1 MPLPRGFL
9 FGLIVAFALVV
20 SSGSAHAQLPFL
32 AGGHEPDLIE
42 IKFREGSQVRLRD
55 GRPVDL
61 SQGLLHSVHAQELLS
76 RYADGHW
83 ERTHSRVS
91 EEFLHELRS
100 RGMERGANNLPDLNL
115 WFRLRLP
122 EGISA
127 PQAWLDWDQLDA
139 VESVWFVS
147 QPTPNPQSTIP
158 DYRRFDPA
166 NPGQRWQRY
175 LDPAPDGIDLDFV
188 RQNYLLVLTGAGIRV
203 CDIEYMI
210 NPDHEDLNNVTVLDD
225 MVDLGNFGD
234 DHGTAVMG
242 QIGARPNAWGTQGI
256 APDAQLYFSPSGST
270 GSVNIADAITTALTV
285 LEAGDVI
292 LLEAQSVGPN
302 WTANSGQFGLV
313 PVEWEKAIFDA
324 IVTATAAG
332 VVVVEAG
339 ANGSQNLD
347 GNIYSVG
354 NNGHHPFVVA
364 NGVRQTDSGAIIVG
378 GANSPWRAAPR
389 AANNTTNFGQRIDV
403 QGYGNDIVTNGYGTL
418 FPGIRVDGD
427 PPDTEVLPP
436 DPDQKNLFFTSTFGG
451 TSGASPIATGAVI
464 LVQEYAKRLNGP
476 GNPLLPEEVR
486 QLLIDTGTPQEGTR
500 LIGPM
505 PHLPAAILELAS
517 QYPVDPPSFDPPP
530 GAYSDNPFD
539 IKIPLPDGAVWP
551 DITVRYTTDGSP
563 VTRNSRMLLPN
574 NSLRLR
580 NPTSVRARTFSG
592 NFTQSVEIVGFF
604 NIPPSVP
611 TVANVNIQPEA
622 TTFPTSTF
630 VGLSTTTP
638 DAQIYATT
646 DGSDPSPFNGTLVDS
661 GVIGPLFQTTLVRA
675 RAFKDQHEPS
685 AITQRLYELVAPPPQ
700 EAGGPVLIPG
710 PGNFYNPV
718 NLQIIPQNSNDIVRY
733 TLDGSEPTDTS
744 PIFEFSGDGLVIN
757 ATTEVL
763 ARAFRAGAEPSET
776 TGGVFTIFG
785 TVATPTISVS
795 GSPPHIGSA
804 SVSLSTISPGATIR
818 YTINGDTP
826 QPFSTAYSGP
836 IGLGVGG
843 HAIRARAF
851 AGDLASATSLV
862 TVEVFSV
869 DGSQAE
875 QPVARPLS
883 QIHVEP
889 LSVSLSTTTEGATIR
904 YEVSTGLPIEV
915 TAASPAYT
923 GPFELNNTEGNATE
937 STYYQITARAFKAG
951 LTTSTQMQKPY
962 EVATP
967 LGTISTPVVSTT
979 AEPNPATGKFDNT
992 ITVNFSAFTTPST
1005 TGIQY
1010 YRTID
1015 GSDPEVPDPPSVG
1028 PNSFTLNRNATVKA
1042 IAYRTFFGASG
1053 ISIPAVFEFQVAPPV
1068 ISPAESDHEGE
1079 VEISIATNT
1088 SGGGTT
1094 LRYTLDGSEPT
1105 AASAA
1110 YGGPFTLAVGDY
1122 VLRAR
1127 GFRTNFHPSPI
1138 STVYFTVVPP
1148 AEAPAI
1154 LTQPVAATVT
1164 QGQDVLLLV
1173 AASGNPAPEYQ
1184 WHVDGEPL
1192 GGATEPFLLIPG
1204 ALPGDSGLYSAVVS
1218 NSAGQ
1223 ATSDAVLVQVDE
1235 PPAHEVFADRFE
1247 AEIEP

>member
-9 FGLIVAFALVV
+9 FGLVISFALVV
-20 SSGSAHAQLPFL
+20 ASGGAHGQLPFL
-32 AGGHEPDLIE
+32 EGGHEPDLIE

-55 GRPVDL
+55 GRPLDL
-61 SQGLLHSVHAQELLS
+61 SQGTLRSVQAQALLS

-83 ERTHSRVS
+83 ERTHGRVS
-91 EEFLHELRS
+91 EEFLSELRN
-100 RGMERGANNLPDLNL
+100 RGMARGANNLPDLNL

-127 PQAWLDWDQLDA
+127 AQAWQDWDQLDD

-147 QPTPNPQSTIP
+147 RPVPNPQSTIP

-166 NPGQRWQRY
+166 NPDRRWQRY

-188 RQNYLLVLTGAGIRV
+188 RQNYLLVLTGNGIRV
-203 CDIEYMI
+203 SDVEYMV

-256 APDAQLYFSPSGST
+256 APNAQMYFSPSGST
-270 GSVNIADAITTALTV
+270 GSVNIANAITTALTV

-339 ANGSQNLD
+339 ANGGQNLD

-354 NNGHHPFVVA
+354 NNGHYPFVVQD
-364 NGVRQTDSGAIIVG
+364 GVRQTDSGAIIVG
-378 GANSPWRAAPR
+378 AGNSAWRDTPR
-389 AANNTTNFGQRIDV
+389 AANNTTNSGRRIDV
-403 QGYGNDIVTNGYGTL
+403 QGYGNDIVTTGYGPL
-418 FPGIRVDGD
+418 FPGFRFEGD

-436 DPDQKNLFFTSTFGG
+436 DPEQKNLFFTQGFGG
-451 TSGASPIATGAVI
+451 TSGASPIVTGAVI
-464 LVQEYAKRLNGP
+464 LLQEYAKRLNGP
-476 GNPLLPEEVR
+476 DNPLSPEDVR
-486 QLLIDTGTPQEGTR
+486 QLLIDTGTPQQGNR

-505 PHLPAAILELAS
+505 PHLPSAVLELAS
-517 QYPVDPPSFDPPP
+517 QNPADSPSFDPPP

-539 IKIPLPDGAVWP
+539 VKIPLPAGAVWP
-551 DITVRYTTDGSP
+551 DIVVRYTTDGSP
-563 VTRNSRMLLPN
+563 VTRNSSMLLPDN
-574 NSLRLR
+574 FLRLR
-580 NPTSVRARTFSG
+580 NPTTVRARAFSN
-592 NFTQSVEIVGFF
+592 NFTQSEEIVGFF
-604 NIPPSVP
+604 DIPPSVP
-611 TVANVNIQPEA
+611 TVANVNIQPEG
-622 TTFPTSTF
+622 TTFSTSTF
-630 VGLSTTTP
+630 VGLSTVTP
-638 DAQIYATT
+638 DAQIYATI
-646 DGSDPSPFNGTLVDS
+646 DGSDPSPINGMLVES
-661 GVIGPLFQTTLVRA
+661 GVIGPFFETTQVRA

-685 AITQRLYELVAPPPQ
+685 AITQRLYELVPPPPQ
-700 EAGGPVLIPG
+700 EAGGPLLIPG

-718 NLQIIPQNSNDIVRY
+718 NLQIIPQNAYDIVRY
-733 TLDGSEPTDTS
+733 TLDGSDPTDAS
-744 PIFEFSGDGLVIN
+744 PIYEPSGDGLVIN

-763 ARAFRAGAEPSET
+763 ARSFRDGAQPSET

-795 GSPPHIGSA
+795 GSPPHIGSTT
-804 SVSLSTISPGATIR
+804 VSLSTISPGATIR

-826 QPFSTAYSGP
+826 QPFSPAYDGP
-836 IGLGVGG
+836 IALGVGG

-851 AGDLASATSLV
+851 AGNLASATSLE

-875 QPVARPLS
+875 QPVARPLT
-883 QIHVEP
+883 QIQVEP
-889 LSVSLSTTTEGATIR
+889 MSVALSTNTEGATIR
-904 YEVSTGLPIEV
+904 YEVSTGLPLEV
-915 TAASPAYT
+915 TAASPIYN
-923 GPFELNNTEGNATE
+923 GPFELNNTEGDATT
-937 STYYQITARAFKAG
+937 STFYQITARAFKAG

-962 EVATP
+962 EVATA
-967 LGTISTPVVSTT
+967 LGTISTPVISTT
-979 AEPNPATGKFDNT
+979 AEPNPATGRFDNP
-992 ITVNFSAFTTPST
+992 ITVNFSSFTTPST
-1005 TGIQY
+1005 TGIQH

-1015 GSDPEVPDPPSVG
+1015 GSDPEVPDPPGVG
-1028 PNSFTLNRNATVKA
+1028 PASFNLNRNATVKA
-1042 IAYRTFFGASG
+1042 IAYRTYFGTSEV
-1053 ISIPAVFEFQVAPPV
+1053 STPAVFEFQVAPPV
-1068 ISPAESDHEGE
+1068 ISPPESDHENE

-1094 LRYTLDGSEPT
+1094 IRYTLDGSEPT
-1105 AASAA
+1105 AGSTA
-1110 YGGPFTLAVGDY
+1110 YGGPFSLAVGDY

-1138 STVYFTVVPP
+1138 TTVYFTVAPP
-1148 AEAPAI
+1148 AQAPAI
-1154 LTQPVAATVT
+1154 LTQPIGATVT

-1204 ALPGDSGLYSAVVS
+1204 ALSGDSGLYSVVVS

-1235 PPAHEVFADRFE
+1235 PPANEIFADRFE
-1247 AEIEP
+1247 EEP